1 MFVRAPLPWATG
13 SGPTSAPAP
22 IMNIDFAP
30 TLLALAGYTATPT
43 FMDGVPFLDDFKA
56 DGDFKA
62 DHAQP
67 RLAAGRGT
75 PTKTRGSPSEAAHG
89 PLGVSG
95 GGGSGG
101 GHGRRRDFL
110 IEYWPIPQA
119 GVDVQVGVGSG
130 TPTHSLT
137 PCSFV

>member
-1 MFVRAPLPWATG
+1 
-13 SGPTSAPAP
+13 
-22 IMNIDFAP
+22 MNIDFAP

-62 DHAQP
+62 DRDFKANHKQP
-67 RLAAGRGT
+67 RLAAGRDT
-75 PTKTRGSPSEAAHG
+75 PTKTHGGPSEAAHG

-101 GHGRRRDFL
+101 GHGRR
-110 IEYWPIPQA
+110 
-119 GVDVQVGVGSG
+119 
-130 TPTHSLT
+130 
-137 PCSFV
+137 